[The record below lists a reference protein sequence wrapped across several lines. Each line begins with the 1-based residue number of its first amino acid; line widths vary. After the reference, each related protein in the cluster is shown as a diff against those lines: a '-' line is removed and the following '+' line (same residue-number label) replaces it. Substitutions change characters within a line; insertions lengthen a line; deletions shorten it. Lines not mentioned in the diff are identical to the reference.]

1 MSASSDNGK
10 SRPKPTPPAAASQP
24 VDRPLLRLI
33 PLDDTVVFPNMG
45 ITLTVDVGEDERV
58 VLVPR
63 HENEFLEVGTIAEVE
78 DHLRLP
84 GGGRAVALSG
94 EHRALIGAAQTGVD
108 GELRVE
114 IDERPDGVPTDG
126 RTRNLEREYR
136 AIVEEILE
144 LRGDDG
150 RIAAF
155 LRAIVEPGPLADSA
169 GYSPNLS
176 YAQKVE
182 LLRTLDVTDRLELSV
197 KLQRESLAELQVRKR
212 IREDVQDG
220 AEKQQRDYFLRK
232 QMESIRKELG
242 EDEGSVADE
251 YRAKIEAAGMP
262 EEVHE
267 QALKEL
273 GRLER
278 MGEQTGESSM
288 IRTYLDWLIAVPWA
302 KRSDEHLDPAG
313 ARVVLDADHAGLED
327 VKDRITEYLAV
338 RKLRQDRGIEADP
351 KSGAILTLIGPP
363 GTGKTSIGE
372 SIARALGREFVR
384 MSLGGVRDEAE
395 IRGHRRTYIG
405 ALPGRLVRALRD
417 AGTMNPVIL
426 LDEVDKVGADWR
438 GDPSAALLEVLDP
451 AQNHSFRDHYLDVE
465 LDLSQVMF
473 IATANVADT
482 IPGPLL
488 DRMEV
493 IRFDGYT
500 SEEKLAIAKGYLW
513 PRQRDRNGLLEGEVE
528 IDDELLRLV
537 IAEYTREAGVRS
549 LERELG
555 TLLRKTATK
564 IASTLPVE
572 GSAKATGGAQDGAKE
587 AGAQSEGNEPV
598 DEESVAKPAAKP
610 TDTAPLEEA
619 EPAAKAQPAEP
630 TAKKAPKKAAARK
643 APPVKI
649 DLETVREALGR
660 QRFFQESASRTATPG
675 VATGLAVTGTGGDVL
690 FVEATAMKSSGSGGG
705 GGLVLTGQLGDVM
718 KESARIALSYVRGHA
733 EEIGIEEGAFEGQEF
748 HVHVPAGAIPKDG
761 PSAGVTMVTAL
772 ASLLSGRAVKHTVG
786 MTGEVTLQGRVLP
799 IGGLKQKVLAAHAAG
814 LTDVILPER
823 NRGDL
828 DDIPQE
834 VREQMTFHPVMT
846 VQEVLDRALEP
857 AREVVTSQAS

>member
-1 MSASSDNGK
+1 M
-10 SRPKPTPPAAASQP
+10 TPPSPDQANPVEASP
-24 VDRPLLRLI
+24 RLRLI

-45 ITLTVDVGEDERV
+45 ITLTVDVGDDDRV

-63 HENEFLEVGTIAEVE
+63 HDNEFLEVGTIAEVSE
-78 DHLRLP
+78 QIRLP

-94 EHRALIGAAQTGVD
+94 EHRGLIGAAETGPG

-114 IDERPDGVPTDG
+114 VDEREDEHPKDG
-126 RTRNLEREYR
+126 RTRELEREYR
-136 AIVEEILE
+136 AVVEEILE

-155 LRAIVEPGPLADSA
+155 LRAIAEPGALADSA
-169 GYSPNLS
+169 GYSPTLS
-176 YAQKVE
+176 YEQKVE
-182 LLRTLDVTDRLELSV
+182 LLRTLDVTERLELAV
-197 KLQRESLAELQVRKR
+197 RLQRESLAELQIRKR
-212 IREDVQDG
+212 IREDVQEG
-220 AEKQQRDYFLRK
+220 AEKQQREYFLRK
-232 QMESIRKELG
+232 QMDSIRKELG
-242 EDEGSVADE
+242 EDDASVADE
-251 YRAKIEAAGMP
+251 YRTKIEDAEMP
-262 EEVHE
+262 EDVKE

-273 GRLER
+273 ARLER
-278 MGEQTGESSM
+278 MGDQTGESSM
-288 IRTYLDWLIAVPWA
+288 IRTYLDWLIAVPWN
-302 KRSDEHLDPAG
+302 KRSDERLDPVE
-313 ARVVLDADHAGLED
+313 AREVLDADHAGLED
-327 VKDRITEYLAV
+327 VKDRVTEYLAV
-338 RKLRQDRGIEADP
+338 RKLRQERGIEADP

-372 SIARALGREFVR
+372 SIAKATGREFVR

-473 IATANVADT
+473 LATANVADT

-493 IRFDGYT
+493 ISFDGYT
-500 SEEKLAIAKGYLW
+500 TEEKLAIAKGYLW
-513 PRQRDRNGLLEGEVE
+513 PRQRDRNGLREDEVE
-528 IDDELLRLV
+528 VSDEILKTV
-537 IAEYTREAGVRS
+537 INEYTREAGVRN
-549 LERELG
+549 LERNLG
-555 TLLRKTATK
+555 TILRKTATK
-564 IASTLPVE
+564 IASAEASGEALETPVE
-572 GSAKATGGAQDGAKE
+572 
-587 AGAQSEGNEPV
+587 
-598 DEESVAKPAAKP
+598 
-610 TDTAPLEEA
+610 
-619 EPAAKAQPAEP
+619 
-630 TAKKAPKKAAARK
+630 
-643 APPVKI
+643 I
-649 DLETVREALGR
+649 DLDAVRDALGR
-660 QRFFQESASRTATPG
+660 QKIFQESAARTATPG
-675 VATGLAVTGTGGDVL
+675 VATGLAVTGAGGDVL
-690 FVEATAMKSSGSGGG
+690 FVESTAMNGGSSGGS
-705 GGLVLTGQLGDVM
+705 LVLTGQLGDVM
-718 KESARIALSYVRGHA
+718 KESGRIALSYVRGHA
-733 EEIGIEEGAFEGQEF
+733 DDLGIDEHAFEGKEF

-761 PSAGVTMVTAL
+761 PSAGVTMVTSL
-772 ASLLSGRAVKHTVG
+772 ASLRSGRPVRHTVG

-828 DDIPQE
+828 DDIPEE

-857 AREVVTSQAS
+857 ARDVAPLS

>member
-1 MSASSDNGK
+1 MPSSPEQHK
-10 SRPKPTPPAAASQP
+10 TQPSVPKPT
-24 VDRPLLRLI
+24 LRLI
-33 PLDDTVVFPNMG
+33 PLEDTVVFPSMG
-45 ITLTVDVGEDERV
+45 ITLTVDVGDDERV

-63 HENEFLEVGTIAEVE
+63 HENEFLEVGTVAEVSE
-78 DHLRLP
+78 QLRLP
-84 GGGRAVALSG
+84 GGGHAVAISG
-94 EHRALIGAAQTGVD
+94 EHRALIGAAQTGPG

-114 IDERPDGVPTDG
+114 VDERPDESPVDG
-126 RTRNLEREYR
+126 KTRNLEREYR
-136 AIVEEILE
+136 ATVEEILE

-155 LRAIVEPGPLADSA
+155 LRAIAEPGALADSA

-176 YAQKVE
+176 YEQKVE
-182 LLRTLDVTDRLELSV
+182 LLRTLDVTERLALAV

-212 IREDVQDG
+212 IREDVQEG
-220 AEKQQRDYFLRK
+220 AENQQREYFLRK

-242 EDEGSVADE
+242 EDEGSVAEE
-251 YRAKIEAAGMP
+251 YRTKIEAAEMP
-262 EEVHE
+262 EEVNE

-273 GRLER
+273 SRLER

-288 IRTYLDWLIAVPWA
+288 IRTYLDWLIAVPWS
-302 KRSDEHLDPAG
+302 KRSEEHLDPVA
-313 ARVVLDADHAGLED
+313 ARAVLDADHAGLQD

-338 RKLRQDRGIEADP
+338 RKLRADRGIEADP

-372 SIARALGREFVR
+372 SIARATGREFVR

-438 GDPSAALLEVLDP
+438 GDPSSALLEVLDP

-473 IATANVADT
+473 LATANVADT

-513 PRQRDRNGLLEGEVE
+513 PRQRDRNGLREDEVA
-528 IDDELLRLV
+528 IDDDVLRTV
-537 IAEYTREAGVRS
+537 IAEYTREAGVRN

-555 TLLRKTATK
+555 TVLRKTATR
-564 IASTLPVE
+564 IASRKT
-572 GSAKATGGAQDGAKE
+572 K
-587 AGAQSEGNEPV
+587 
-598 DEESVAKPAAKP
+598 
-610 TDTAPLEEA
+610 
-619 EPAAKAQPAEP
+619 
-630 TAKKAPKKAAARK
+630 ARK
-643 APPVKI
+643 PVQI
-649 DLETVREALGR
+649 DLEVVRDALGR
-660 QRFFQESASRTATPG
+660 QKFFQESASRTATPG
-675 VATGLAVTGTGGDVL
+675 VATGLAVTGAGGDVL
-690 FVEATAMKSSGSGGG
+690 FVEATAMKAGGSAVGN
-705 GGLVLTGQLGDVM
+705 GLVLTGQLGDVM

-733 EEIGIEEGAFEGQEF
+733 EELGIEESAFEGQEF

-772 ASLLSGRAVKHTVG
+772 ASLLSGRPVKHTVG

-799 IGGLKQKVLAAHAAG
+799 IGGFKQKALAAHAAG

-828 DDIPQE
+828 DDIPEE
-834 VREQMTFHPVMT
+834 VREQMAFHPVMT
-846 VQEVLDRALEP
+846 VQEVLDQALEP
-857 AREVVTSQAS
+857 AVEPARDVAHA

>member
-1 MSASSDNGK
+1 MERLPMAPSAPKSDT
-10 SRPKPTPPAAASQP
+10 SPIQPSEPTP
-24 VDRPLLRLI
+24 RLRLI

-45 ITLTVDVGEDERV
+45 ITLTIDVGDDERV

-63 HENEFLEVGTIAEVE
+63 HENEFLEVGTIAEVSE
-78 DHLRLP
+78 QIRLP
-84 GGGRAVALSG
+84 GGGRAVAISG
-94 EHRALIGAAQTGVD
+94 EHRALIGAAETGPG

-114 IDERPDGVPTDG
+114 VDERPDQVPTDK
-126 RTRNLEREYR
+126 RTRELEREYR
-136 AIVEEILE
+136 ATVEEILE

-150 RIAAF
+150 RISAF
-155 LRAIVEPGPLADSA
+155 LRAIAEPGALADSA

-176 YAQKVE
+176 YEQKVE
-182 LLRTLDVTDRLELSV
+182 LLRTLNVTERLELAV

-212 IREDVQDG
+212 IREDVQEG
-220 AEKQQRDYFLRK
+220 AEKQQREYFLRK
-232 QMESIRKELG
+232 QMDSIRKELG
-242 EDEGSVADE
+242 DDDASVVGE
-251 YRAKIEAAGMP
+251 YRTKIEEAAMP
-262 EEVHE
+262 EAVNE

-273 GRLER
+273 SRMER

-288 IRTYLDWLIAVPWA
+288 IRTYLDWLIAVPWS
-302 KRSDEHLDPAG
+302 KRSEEHLDPVA
-313 ARVVLDADHAGLED
+313 ARAVLDSDHEGLQD

-372 SIARALGREFVR
+372 SIARATGREFVR

-438 GDPSAALLEVLDP
+438 GDPSSALLEVLDP

-473 IATANVADT
+473 LATANVADT

-513 PRQRDRNGLLEGEVE
+513 PRQRDRNGLREDEVE
-528 IDDELLRLV
+528 ISDDVLRT
-537 IAEYTREAGVRS
+537 IISDYTREAGVRN

-555 TLLRKTATK
+555 TVLRKTATT
-564 IASTLPVE
+564 IASSQTSTP
-572 GSAKATGGAQDGAKE
+572 E
-587 AGAQSEGNEPV
+587 ADAAEPV
-598 DEESVAKPAAKP
+598 AVDVDA
-610 TDTAPLEEA
+610 
-619 EPAAKAQPAEP
+619 
-630 TAKKAPKKAAARK
+630 
-643 APPVKI
+643 
-649 DLETVREALGR
+649 VRDALGR
-660 QRFFQESASRTATPG
+660 QKFFQESVERTATPG

-690 FVEATAMKSSGSGGG
+690 FIEATAMKGGK

-718 KESARIALSYVRGHA
+718 KESAQIALSYVRGHA
-733 EEIGIEEGAFEGQEF
+733 EELGIDEHAFEDKEF

-761 PSAGVTMVTAL
+761 PSAGVTMVTAF
-772 ASLLSGRAVKHTVG
+772 ASLLSGRPVKHTVG

-799 IGGLKQKVLAAHAAG
+799 IGGFKQKALAAYAAG

-828 DDIPQE
+828 DDIPEE
-834 VREQMTFHPVMT
+834 VRNRLTFHPAIT
-846 VQEVLDRALEP
+846 VREVLDRALEP
-857 AREVVTSQAS
+857 ARDVAHVA